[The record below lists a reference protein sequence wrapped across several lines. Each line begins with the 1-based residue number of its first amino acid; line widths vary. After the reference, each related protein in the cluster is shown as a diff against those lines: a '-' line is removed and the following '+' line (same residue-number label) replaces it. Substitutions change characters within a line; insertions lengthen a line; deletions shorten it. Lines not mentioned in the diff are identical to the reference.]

1 MSDQTRRGE
10 PSQDFRRKKLED
22 DIEVDK
28 VERGLNN
35 FRPRS
40 KLSEES
46 KRDGGDGDGCMQ
58 SCPPSLD
65 LGRGDEDEKKIK
77 KEETFWNFRPRG
89 PLSLIKGGLDSMPGP
104 DWGANK

>member
-1 MSDQTRRGE
+1 MCDETRRGE
-10 PSQDFRRKKLED
+10 PSQGFRRKKLED

-46 KRDGGDGDGCMQ
+46 KRDGGDEGRVHAKL
-58 SCPPSLD
+58 PSKAR
-65 LGRGDEDEKKIK
+65 LG
-77 KEETFWNFRPRG
+77 PRR
-89 PLSLIKGGLDSMPGP
+89 
-104 DWGANK
+104 